1 MREGQVPRQWLQST
15 LFQKKAECLN
25 LVLNKPY
32 LVPTYPYLFFF
43 LSFPLLFLDGKALI
57 GIVWET
63 FLKPGCLSL
72 ARASSRPGWIRTWP
86 LTGSFLGILG
96 QGSHK
101 DQQMGCVREMASR
114 GQEAWPSL
122 VPLPLVTGSP
132 LCSLLSVSRFPWAS
146 DIIAMTGKK
155 LLTHGEICRGN
166 ELWGTLPPT

>member
-15 LFQKKAECLN
+15 LFQKSRMFKSGLEQTLSSPH
-25 LVLNKPY
+25 LPLPI
-32 LVPTYPYLFFF
+32 FF

-101 DQQMGCVREMASR
+101 GQQMGCVREMASR
-114 GQEAWPSL
+114 GQETWPSL

-166 ELWGTLPPT
+166 ELWGTLLTT